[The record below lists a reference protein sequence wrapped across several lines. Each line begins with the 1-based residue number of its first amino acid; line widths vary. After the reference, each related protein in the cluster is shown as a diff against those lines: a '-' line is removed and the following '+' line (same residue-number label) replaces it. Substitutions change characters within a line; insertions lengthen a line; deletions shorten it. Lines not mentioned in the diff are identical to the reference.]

1 MDLSVTLL
9 DTNHAEVNMNLSMN
23 DLMRMVIDI
32 LPNAS
37 FSEDAD
43 GQIVVHTNLQQVDP
57 DPEQPLVDMGD

>member
-1 MDLSVTLL
+1 
-9 DTNHAEVNMNLSMN
+9 MNLSMN